1 MRDADGYCLWAAIE
15 VKVTAIWL
23 LQRTGG
29 IIVSLGISNVITI
42 VLVKKKKKKTFMQ
55 LISIMNLDFTLFF

>member
-15 VKVTAIWL
+15 SKVTAIWL